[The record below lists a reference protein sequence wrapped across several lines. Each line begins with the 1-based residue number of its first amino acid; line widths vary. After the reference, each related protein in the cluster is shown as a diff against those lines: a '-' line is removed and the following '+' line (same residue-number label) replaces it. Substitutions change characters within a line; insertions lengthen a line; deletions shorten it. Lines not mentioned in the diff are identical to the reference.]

1 MSVDQEATVTSSR
14 MADYVELT
22 KPKILVL
29 VLVTVSLATVI
40 GAGSNLVLWTWL
52 HALIGT
58 TLVASSASML
68 NQLFEVSTDARMPR
82 TSKRPLPMGRLMRWE
97 VLGLATLTVCI
108 GMPYLWFNV
117 GLAAAFW
124 AFATWSLYA
133 FVYTPAKTRTSWNTA
148 IGAIPGALPVL
159 IGWSAAGRTLDFTGA
174 MVFAIMFCWQFPHFM
189 AIAWLYRQHY
199 QAADV
204 KMLTVTDP
212 TGKSAG
218 RLAIGMAVATLLAAV
233 AAGGTITS
241 SIGLF
246 GYVAVSMALGVYQL
260 YLSIQFSKNLNEGAA
275 RSLLRFSLVYL
286 PLQLASLTLASVIV
300 I

>member
-1 MSVDQEATVTSSR
+1 MTSSR
-14 MADYVELT
+14 IADYVELT

-58 TLVASSASML
+58 TLVAASASML
-68 NQLFEVSTDARMPR
+68 NQLFEINTDTRMPR
-82 TSKRPLPMGRLMRWE
+82 TRKRPLPMGRLTWWE
-97 VLGLATLTVCI
+97 VLGLATLTGGI

-117 GLAAAFW
+117 GEAAAFW

-148 IGAIPGALPVL
+148 IGAIPGALPIL

-212 TGKSAG
+212 TGNSAG

-233 AAGGTITS
+233 AAGGTIAS

-246 GYVAVSMALGVYQL
+246 GYVAVSMVLGVYQL